1 MALGGHPKV
10 GQKYGFCWVM
20 GYHGHVLRGT
30 GVLVDLQSMVYYG
43 QLAGYGF
50 SQVWFMTGMTVPLLR
65 RGFEDGINLQIY
77 VLADR
82 RG

>member
-30 GVLVDLQSMVYYG
+30 GVSVDLQSMVYHG

-50 SQVWFMTGMTVPLLR
+50 SHVWFMTGMTVHCL
-65 RGFEDGINLQIY
+65 EDQ
-77 VLADR
+77 VVVH
-82 RG
+82 